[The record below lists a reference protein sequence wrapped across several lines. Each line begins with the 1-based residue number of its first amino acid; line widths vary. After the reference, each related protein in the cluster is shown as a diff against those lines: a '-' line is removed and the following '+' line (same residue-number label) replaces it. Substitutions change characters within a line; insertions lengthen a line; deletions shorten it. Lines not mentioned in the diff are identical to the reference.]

1 MTKLSDIERFQRWS
15 QSSLAETEN
24 IENEKEKLRRQI
36 QIESAIQETIRYKDL
51 LLISE
56 EIAPPFVERNSPVR
70 VFDQN
75 ENVKKENI
83 NSTCGSCEKQIS
95 SDLEFCPNCGEFL

>member
-1 MTKLSDIERFQRWS
+1 MAELSDIERFQRWL
-15 QSSLAETEN
+15 QSILAETEN

-36 QIESAIQETIRYKDL
+36 QIESAIQETIRYKEL
-51 LLISE
+51 ISISE

-75 ENVKKENI
+75 ESVKKENT

-95 SDLEFCPNCGEFL
+95 PDLEFCPNCGDFL